1 MSSDDTLYSARFLY
15 PTMIE
20 RGRDNT
26 IKCAVYRS
34 GSLAAPSAGTV
45 SVYNTDGTAV
55 VDGAAVTVTG
65 DIAQYTIPAAAIAG
79 ESFNDGWIVE
89 WSLTMPDTVTHL
101 FRNEA
106 ALVRRALYPVV
117 TDADLYR
124 RVSSL
129 DPSGNTPLSSA
140 TTYQEHRDEAWTAI
154 QNRLIA
160 AGNRPN
166 LIVSP
171 TALREAH
178 LLLSLALIF
187 EDFATR
193 LNEAYE
199 SRAEAYRRQYDQEY
213 RRVQLK
219 YDSDED
225 GTPDYGA
232 RRSAVPV
239 VWLGSQGASRW
250 RR

>member
-1 MSSDDTLYSARFLY
+1 VGSDDTLYYARFLY
-15 PTMIE
+15 PTMVE
-20 RGRDNT
+20 RGRSNL

-34 GSLAAPSAGTV
+34 GLLAAPSAGTV
-45 SVYNTDGTAV
+45 TLYNEDGSPV
-55 VDGAAVTVTG
+55 VDGAAVTVSG
-65 DIAQYTIPAAAIAG
+65 SVAQYTIPAGTIAG
-79 ESFNDGWIVE
+79 LTLGDGWIVE
-89 WSLTMPDTVTHL
+89 WSLTMPDGVVHTY
-101 FRNEA
+101 RNEA

-166 LIVSP
+166 LVTSP

-178 LLLSLALIF
+178 LLLTLALIF

-193 LNEAYE
+193 LNDAYE
-199 SRAEAYRRQYDQEY
+199 GRADAYRRQYDQEF

-219 YDSDED
+219 YDTDDD
-225 GTPDYGA
+225 GTPDFGG
-232 RRSAVPV
+232 RRSAVPT
-239 VWLGSQGASRW
+239 VWLGSGRW